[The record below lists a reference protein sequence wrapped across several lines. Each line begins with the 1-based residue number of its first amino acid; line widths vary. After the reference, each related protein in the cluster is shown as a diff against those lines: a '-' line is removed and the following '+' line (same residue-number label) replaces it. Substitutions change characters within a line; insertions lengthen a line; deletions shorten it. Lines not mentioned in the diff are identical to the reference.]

1 MKDIKEIYVI
11 YNPYDGRYYDG
22 NRFGGIL
29 FAKKYSI
36 RDIAVIDVSNI
47 LSKSTG
53 IEYLKIQKL
62 YTNG

>member
-11 YNPYDGRYYDG
+11 FNPYDGRYYDG

-36 RDIAVIDVSNI
+36 RDNAVVDVSNI
-47 LSKSTG
+47 LSRSTG
-53 IEYLKIQKL
+53 VEYLRIEKL
-62 YTNG
+62 YTCC